1 MAVSG
6 NYYLNG
12 TSLSTAT
19 AIFTD
24 VNLTICAPDGWYSDG
39 VISRELVG
47 CKLLI
52 QQTCSGCDENQ
63 VTLQFNANSAA
74 DLFCAGSSTSIVY
87 MAVGDIFSTTT
98 QIYQDSLLTIPA
110 IDGFYRE
117 PFNASYRAE
126 QLSTLGSLTT
136 GPTCSG
142 GFFISGL
149 SNSCNSFCTTNYLI
163 SVSASSVSGND
174 YFTLTLYDEIVGGL
188 ADGWYAYDDFSGST
202 STSASWRIMEIQN
215 NLVVDILEC
224 DSSNNCQPL

>member
-12 TSLSTAT
+12 PSLSTAT

-47 CKLLI
+47 CKLLT
-52 QQTCSGCDENQ
+52 QQTCSGCNENQ

-87 MAVGDIFSTTT
+87 MVVGDIFSTTT

-117 PFNASYRAE
+117 PFNSSYRE
-126 QLSTLGSLTT
+126 QQSSTLGSLTT

-149 SNSCNSFCTTNYLI
+149 SSSCNSFCTTNYLI
-163 SVSASSVSGND
+163 SVSKSSVSGND
-174 YFTLTLYDEIVGGL
+174 YSTLTIGDEIVGGL
-188 ADGWYAYDDFSGST
+188 VDGYYAYAAT
-202 STSASWRIMEIQN
+202 STNTSTGTFKVMEILSNQI
-215 NLVVDILEC
+215 VDISLC
-224 DSSNNCQPL
+224 VNGQCQSQ